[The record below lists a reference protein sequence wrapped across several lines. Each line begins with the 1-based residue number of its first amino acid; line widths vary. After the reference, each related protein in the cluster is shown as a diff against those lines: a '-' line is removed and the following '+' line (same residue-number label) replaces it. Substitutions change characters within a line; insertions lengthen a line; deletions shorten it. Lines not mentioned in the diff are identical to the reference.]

1 MPPDLPPEPWLSL
14 LREIDRRANT
24 AVDLVCIGGFVMTI
38 AYGAPRMTADL
49 DVLWTARDP
58 AAAATL
64 IVAERGGD
72 LHRRYGVSID
82 RVSVAT
88 PPCDFERRLREI
100 FAGGFVRLRF
110 FIPDAYD
117 LALLKLERNAQRD
130 REDVKWLARV
140 AALDIIVLRR
150 RYQEELR
157 SYLIGPVARHDL
169 TFKLWIEMIQ
179 EDRAAGAP

>member
-88 PPCDFERRLREI
+88 RRATSSGACAKYLR
-100 FAGGFVRLRF
+100 
-110 FIPDAYD
+110 
-117 LALLKLERNAQRD
+117 
-130 REDVKWLARV
+130 
-140 AALDIIVLRR
+140 AALFGFGFL
-150 RYQEELR
+150 YQTRTTLP
-157 SYLIGPVARHDL
+157 S
-169 TFKLWIEMIQ
+169 
-179 EDRAAGAP
+179 